1 MSTISSINNHFPILD
16 RINRMTTHLINDK
29 DTNGDGVLDQEEL
42 GVSEE
47 RFDKIDKNDD
57 GKVDR
62 KELNMANPLNPHRIN
77 IMTTHLINEKDTNG
91 DGVLDQEELGVSE
104 ERFDKIDKNDDGKA
118 DRKELNMANPL
129 LRLHR
134 ITTQFIRKKDTDGD
148 MVLDQEEFGV
158 SEEKF
163 DKIDTNDDGK
173 VDRKELK
180 AAYMAAARL
189 YSDNDIEESKNTDV
203 SV

>member
-1 MSTISSINNHFPILD
+1 
-16 RINRMTTHLINDK
+16 
-29 DTNGDGVLDQEEL
+29 
-42 GVSEE
+42 
-47 RFDKIDKNDD
+47 
-57 GKVDR
+57 
-62 KELNMANPLNPHRIN
+62 
-77 IMTTHLINEKDTNG
+77 
-91 DGVLDQEELGVSE
+91 
-104 ERFDKIDKNDDGKA
+104 
-118 DRKELNMANPL
+118 MANPL